1 MFRVLDF
8 NSWIVSVCSF
18 FLVPGI
24 AEAVLN
30 PDRPSAFGKRFS
42 SDVTGDGPNASQH
55 FEVYSA
61 GEIEAAGT
69 QYKKQQLAFIN
80 LYVRRASVGPKR
92 SVDYHVKQAK
102 EVWKS
107 DYADKESRRVPKEK
121 ADLLGEYMSPLEDD
135 PIARE
140 RPPALSKTQ
149 SQSSMFSLFGPAL
162 AETPKSRSID
172 ARSRRE
178 TPQSTPVSGR
188 TKVNK
193 PNQIS
198 PAPDATGG
206 IRTQREQNET
216 RQRLFAVS
224 PQSHLDGCAVTPD
237 GGTKKDRLVRRSLSL
252 QDRTGR
258 LAVPVDLPGSTV
270 TTDGGTEE
278 EGRVRGSLP
287 LQEHWMPQGTA
298 PSANPLR
305 TAPALMGG
313 LSRLR
318 VPYEEFVDN
327 CSKLALL
334 DASSKRTQRKSKF
347 RTAVGCVKS
356 FAHHTMELIKTV
368 L

>member
-1 MFRVLDF
+1 
-8 NSWIVSVCSF
+8 VCSF

-61 GEIEAAGT
+61 GEIKAAVT

-80 LYVRRASVGPKR
+80 LYVRRASLGPKR

-121 ADLLGEYMSPLEDD
+121 KDRLVEYMSPLEDD

-140 RPPALSKTQ
+140 KPPVLSKKQ
-149 SQSSMFSLFGPAL
+149 SQKSMFSLFGPAL
-162 AETPKSRSID
+162 AETPKSRSIE
-172 ARSRRE
+172 ARSSIE
-178 TPQSTPVSGR
+178 TPQSTPISRR
-188 TKVNK
+188 TKVNE

-198 PAPDATGG
+198 PAPDTTGG
-206 IRTQREQNET
+206 IQTQGEQTET
-216 RQRLFAVS
+216 RRQRLFAVS
-224 PQSHLDGCAVTPD
+224 PRSLPLQDSTDRLTVPVDLTGSSATPD
-237 GGTKKDRLVRRSLSL
+237 GGTEKE
-252 QDRTGR
+252 
-258 LAVPVDLPGSTV
+258 GSML
-270 TTDGGTEE
+270 
-278 EGRVRGSLP
+278 GSLP

-298 PSANPLR
+298 TSGNPLR
-305 TAPALMGG
+305 TAPALMDG

-327 CSKLALL
+327 CKKLTLL
-334 DASSKRTQRKSKF
+334 AASSKRTQRKSKF
-347 RTAVGCVKS
+347 QTAVDCVKS
-356 FAHHTMELIKTV
+356 LAHDTMELLKTV
-368 L
+368 LSLSS